1 MPLWRAAPNAARYQ
15 RNLRH
20 TTHHQDLP
28 ERVTVTRVCHPF
40 EGKALAVWQSI
51 RRQGRTYLVLILPD
65 GSKSMIPV
73 EWTDLATPAAS
84 KPDTVPTL
92 ASLEDLLHTRA
103 VVDALFSRLPA
114 FHIENRNRAAG
125 KESTIAK
132 ESEPLRSSSR
142 RNVAL
147 GDLARRTQNGGHRS
161 PGTHHR

>member
-1 MPLWRAAPNAARYQ
+1 
-15 RNLRH
+15 
-20 TTHHQDLP
+20 
-28 ERVTVTRVCHPF
+28 
-40 EGKALAVWQSI
+40 
-51 RRQGRTYLVLILPD
+51 
-65 GSKSMIPV
+65 MIPA
-73 EWTDLATPAAS
+73 EWTDLATSAAS

-103 VVDALFSRLPA
+103 VVDALLSRLPA
-114 FHIENRNRAAG
+114 LHIENRNRTAG